1 MNKIIK
7 TGKCGVMPTNQI
19 IANIGKSVMFLLFF
33 LICCPVNAQ
42 EQNGWTANDSVR
54 LVKMLNGEISIQIN
68 DAFKRELEQSM
79 IAHPIK
85 DDSRHWDDFS
95 LDLDSKEI
103 FPNEVNMGY
112 GTVFHNNLNHNN
124 NLWNGHLKCK
134 IFMINSRTDKNLPFI
149 NVQQNTN
156 IAIPLNDKWNFDLY
170 GGYTQYK
177 RNSVIIPPTAI
188 PYTIGGGFSYNVG
201 KNMFI
206 GTQTDYQYNI
216 LQKKWEWFCGLR
228 FTINF

>member
-1 MNKIIK
+1 
-7 TGKCGVMPTNQI
+7 MPTNQI

-42 EQNGWTANDSVR
+42 EQNGWTAND
-54 LVKMLNGEISIQIN
+54 
-68 DAFKRELEQSM
+68 
-79 IAHPIK
+79 
-85 DDSRHWDDFS
+85 
-95 LDLDSKEI
+95 

-112 GTVFHNNLNHNN
+112 
-124 NLWNGHLKCK
+124 
-134 IFMINSRTDKNLPFI
+134 
-149 NVQQNTN
+149 
-156 IAIPLNDKWNFDLY
+156 PLNDKWNFDLY

>member
-1 MNKIIK
+1 MHAIRPMMANVWKII
-7 TGKCGVMPTNQI
+7 I
-19 IANIGKSVMFLLFF
+19 FF
-33 LICCPVNAQ
+33 LVSISVNAQ
-42 EQNGWTANDSVR
+42 ERNEWTANDSVR
-54 LVKMLNGEISIQIN
+54 LSKMLNGEIPIHID
-68 DAFKRELEQSM
+68 DALKKEIEQS
-79 IAHPIK
+79 IIGHSIK
-85 DDSRHWDDFS
+85 DNNRHWDDFS
-95 LDLDSKEI
+95 LDIYFKKISPDV
-103 FPNEVNMGY
+103 VNMDCN
-112 GTVFHNNLNHNN
+112 TVSHYKSRYNSNLLNENP
-124 NLWNGHLKCK
+124 KCNS
-134 IFMINSRTDKNLPFI
+134 IIINSRTDKNLPFI

-188 PYTIGGGFSYNVG
+188 PYNIGGGFSYNVG